1 MINSSQSNLFDQL
14 NNNDTENDHLTNNQE
29 TILPPPLYDTIKINS
44 RNIYYIKKFFQLKD
58 IIINLNPS
66 NEEIKEKNNYLPSW
80 NIKEIELIDDNEI
93 DSVCYSQYESLNIH
107 FVELKKKF
115 INLNKLFNC
124 NKKISKNSYF
134 RFPYIKEKTI
144 YCIPQVIYTEGK
156 ISFIYDKEKIDM
168 NIENILEL
176 ISDRKLFINKN
187 NSQHIF
193 NKAYFGQ
200 AHKNKYINICD
211 CHKNICEKCKNEK
224 YICHQELFS
233 KKSIPDN
240 LNHLLYYLTKLSYNS
255 FNIIFCYKNQIKNIL
270 KELENENYNEEIKK
284 I

>member
-14 NNNDTENDHLTNNQE
+14 NNNDTENNHLTNNQE

-58 IIINLNPS
+58 IIINLNSS

-107 FVELKKKF
+107 FEELKQKF

-134 RFPYIKEKTI
+134 RFPYIKEETI
-144 YCIPQVIYTEGK
+144 YCIPQVIYTEGR
-156 ISFIYDKEKIDM
+156 IQFIHDGDKIDM
-168 NIENILEL
+168 NIENILKL
-176 ISDRKLFINKN
+176 ISNRELFINKN
-187 NSQHIF
+187 KNQHIV
-193 NKAYFGQ
+193 KQAYIGQ
-200 AHKNKYINICD
+200 EYKDKYIN
-211 CHKNICEKCKNEK
+211 NCEKSKKEK
-224 YICHQELFS
+224 HISHQELYL
-233 KKSIPDN
+233 KKNIPEN
-240 LNHLLYYLTKLSYNS
+240 LNHLLNCITKLAYNS
-255 FNIIFCYKNQIKNIL
+255 FNIIVCYKNQIKNIL
-270 KELENENYNEEIKK
+270 KELDNENYNEEI
-284 I
+284 